1 MLVFPGS
8 GLLRSCRAVRTS
20 PWWAP
25 SRSPEPTWFSGSLP
39 SAGWRKGGGL
49 GILGEGTGLSDSTGP
64 YTRVRGAG
72 QGSPQVGVQR
82 ADLKVQLLG
91 SEVFT
96 ERPAPGGGGTQRL
109 RFLATPKY
117 VGGGRMGRGRSAKLG
132 KVLPL
137 YWCATSCRSRL
148 LRLSLFFLVSYSRT
162 PLTY

>member
-96 ERPAPGGGGTQRL
+96 ERPAPGGGGL
-109 RFLATPKY
+109 NVYVFLLLPSMWGAGGWG
-117 VGGGRMGRGRSAKLG
+117 GGGRQNLG
-132 KVLPL
+132 KCCLYTGVPPL
-137 YWCATSCRSRL
+137 AGLDCLGSVS
-148 LRLSLFFLVSYSRT
+148 SFLC
-162 PLTY
+162 PIAALH

>member
-1 MLVFPGS
+1 M
-8 GLLRSCRAVRTS
+8 RTS

-96 ERPAPGGGGTQRL
+96 ERPAPGGGDSTFTFSCYSQ
-109 RFLATPKY
+109 
-117 VGGGRMGRGRSAKLG
+117 VCGGREDGAGEVG
-132 KVLPL
+132 KTWESVASILVCHLLP
-137 YWCATSCRSRL
+137 
-148 LRLSLFFLVSYSRT
+148 V
-162 PLTY
+162 